1 MLEEI
6 KVKSYDIKLWMI
18 SEVKHYGKIDEKYS
32 IYTSHFR
39 PPCVVLD
46 TFFCH
51 IYL

>member
-6 KVKSYDIKLWMI
+6 KVKSYDIKLGMI
-18 SEVKHYGKIDEKYS
+18 SEARHYGKIDEKYS
-32 IYTSHFR
+32 ICRSHFL
-39 PPCVVLD
+39 PPCVVFD